1 MGNDVERYR
10 HLPEP
15 VRPEDMV
22 ELIAADAAPDP
33 NFGRDPDTEFL
44 LRNAG

>member
-1 MGNDVERYR
+1 MTNDVERYR
-10 HLPEP
+10 QLPDP
-15 VRPEDMV
+15 VRLEDMV
-22 ELIAADAAPDP
+22 ESVAADPAPDP